1 MLTFNSSAV
10 NSSVSFSIDWATAPL
25 SGTNP
30 APRPVASAIVLAV
43 DEQVKLDAAKVIAD
57 CADFNKVGQMAT
69 AKVTDRDMKAILQ
82 SDFAFLGDDLRYRAS
97 GASTSVTRTLKNIVN
112 AKLKAEIGLSPDV
125 LFINRGSV
133 LNRYSPDIQAVVITA
148 IGKMIRSQFK
158 ARFTPSGWCE
168 RAEYSTW
175 LGASFEEGAK
185 MQQIFAV
192 LVRSLDA
199 ASPIRAFYSVETGI
213 VHDRLRLTSLLLAR
227 LDARTAI

>member
-1 MLTFNSSAV
+1 MLTSYFLPV
-10 NSSVSFSIDWATAPL
+10 NSFVNIKRPAAFTPVTAAI
-25 SGTNP
+25 P
-30 APRPVASAIVLAV
+30 AASAIVIAV

-57 CADFNKVGQMAT
+57 CSDFNKVGQMAI
-69 AKVTDRDMKAILQ
+69 AKVTDKDMKAILQ
-82 SDFAFLGDDLRYRAS
+82 ADFAFLGDDLRYRAS
-97 GASTSVTRTLKNIVN
+97 GASTSVTRTLKKIVN
-112 AKLKAEIGLSPDV
+112 AKLATQTGLSPDV

-158 ARFTPSGWCE
+158 DNFTPTGWCE

-175 LGASFEEGAK
+175 LGATFGADGAK

-199 ASPIRAFYSVETGI
+199 ASPIRTFYSVETGI